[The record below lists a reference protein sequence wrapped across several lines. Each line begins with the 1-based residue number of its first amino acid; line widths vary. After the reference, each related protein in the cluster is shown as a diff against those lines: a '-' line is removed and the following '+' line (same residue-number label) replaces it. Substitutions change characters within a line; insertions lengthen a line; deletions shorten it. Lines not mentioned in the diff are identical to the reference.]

1 MKVALLA
8 RVARPLWMAGPAGLA
23 LPARAAAK
31 RVPAAVRRL
40 DRAGPG
46 GGSHGNARDI
56 ADLPT
61 ALRRFLA
68 HPRPPVLL
76 AAVASVV
83 ATRAARGRWR
93 RADAVVALGALV
105 AQPFVEW
112 AIHREILHARPD
124 SRFGEIFWAAA
135 GFGHAQHHA
144 DPASL
149 DTMFLRPQEIV
160 PLGAVAVGVAL
171 AAPRSVA
178 TGAVCVG
185 LGVLA
190 YDWTHFLIHT
200 AYQPRTALYRRTWR
214 NHRLH
219 HYRNERYWL
228 GVTSPVADVLLGTEP
243 ARDTVPLS
251 RAAPAR

>member
-1 MKVALLA
+1 
-8 RVARPLWMAGPAGLA
+8 MA
-23 LPARAAAK
+23 ARAAV
-31 RVPAAVRRL
+31 RRLSGAVRRL
-40 DRAGPG
+40 DRPGPG
-46 GGSHGNARDI
+46 GGSHGDARDV
-56 ADLPT
+56 ADLP
-61 ALRRFLA
+61 AAVRRFLT

-76 AAVASVV
+76 ATV
-83 ATRAARGRWR
+83 ATVALARATRGRWR
-93 RADAVVALGALV
+93 GADAGVALGALV

-124 SRFGEIFWAAA
+124 RRLGEIFWAAA

-144 DPASL
+144 DPARL
-149 DTMFLRPQEIV
+149 DTMFLRPQEII

-171 AAPRSVA
+171 AAPRPAA

-200 AYQPRTALYRRTWR
+200 AHQPRTAFYRRTWR

-219 HYRNERYWL
+219 HFRNERFWL